1 MLFCW
6 PTLINKPL
14 DVFSCSPPLWFR
26 WVVKTIVQCLWGK
39 FSGSAIAR
47 WLWWSSSAGIGIGI
61 HSSSGCS
68 GHCWLY
74 MPLSTLFVVPPIE
87 RRRLWSGG
95 QFKAP
100 NELLTQLVCSF
111 LNGFDYSA
119 YFLPSDSPI
128 RQHRIHATYKDI
140 KPANPSRLAHIGVE
154 CRGGWSR
161 SRRWGRSLNQG
172 AGSHPESR
180 RRPLFDRLLMMM
192 TIVSW
197 C

>member
-1 MLFCW
+1 MCF
-6 PTLINKPL
+6 PL
-14 DVFSCSPPLWFR
+14 VRRRFGFAELSKLSYNVCGASLAAR
-26 WVVKTIVQCLWGK
+26 R
-39 FSGSAIAR
+39 SR
-47 WLWWSSSAGIGIGI
+47 WLWPWWSSSAGI
-61 HSSSGCS
+61 HSSSGCL

-119 YFLPSDSPI
+119 YFSPFSPLLSTVSI
-128 RQHRIHATYKDI
+128 DMLLI
-140 KPANPSRLAHIGVE
+140 KTLSQQVHSARWAGPH
-154 CRGGWSR
+154 WSR
-161 SRRWGRSLNQG
+161 VCEEAGPGVG
-172 AGSHPESR
+172 AGEGHSIRAQDPIPSQPIHSESR
-180 RRPLFDRLLMMM
+180 CLPFDRLLMMM